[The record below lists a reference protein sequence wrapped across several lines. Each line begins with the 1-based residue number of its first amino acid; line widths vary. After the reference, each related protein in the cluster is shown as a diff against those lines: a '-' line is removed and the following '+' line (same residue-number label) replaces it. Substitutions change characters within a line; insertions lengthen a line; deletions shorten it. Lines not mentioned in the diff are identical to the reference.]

1 MRYLRVT
8 LILALGLLAAPLVAE
23 AQQPEKVYRIGVLV
37 LAPLS
42 ARPQQW
48 EAFRQGLR
56 EHGYLEGR
64 NVVIEFRSADGKPE
78 RLAELAAQLTQAN
91 MDIIVGSGTPP
102 VQALQGATRTI
113 PIVMANVGDPVG
125 AGIVGSLARP
135 GSNITGLS
143 LLATE
148 LSAKRLE
155 LLKEALPRLARV
167 AVLWNP
173 NNASVHLKFRET
185 VSAARLLSL
194 QLQSLEARV
203 PGDLETQFQAAARA
217 RTDALITADDQFL
230 SSQRVKIVSLA
241 MHHRLPVASEFRE
254 FAEAGGLC
262 SYGPSLT
269 DMARRTAIYVDR
281 ILKGAKPADLPVEE
295 PTKFELVINL
305 KTAKALGL
313 TIPRS
318 LLLQA
323 DQVIE

>member
-78 RLAELAAQLTQAN
+78 RLAELAAQLTQAS
-91 MDIIVGSGTPP
+91 MDVIVGSGTPP

-135 GSNITGLS
+135 GGNITGLS

-185 VSAARLLSL
+185 VSAARLLGL

-262 SYGPSLT
+262 SYGPSLI
-269 DMARRTAIYVDR
+269 DLARRTAIYVDK
-281 ILKGAKPADLPVEE
+281 ILKGAKPADLPVEQ
-295 PTKFELVINL
+295 PTKFELVINR
-305 KTAKALGL
+305 ASREG
-313 TIPRS
+313 
-318 LLLQA
+318 
-323 DQVIE
+323 